1 MRRISLLRDC
11 ALVLCCTLLVV
22 PIVSGRTA
30 QPPAA
35 PAGQGIPTQGQV
47 HFYFCASN
55 QIGRGHT
62 AYISNIFAVSKQNS
76 PPIEN
81 EYLGF
86 LKKRY
91 SYPARETACFDGYQT
106 EEEARAARQTRIKQ
120 FDQIEDKVVET
131 PWTYS
136 AALSDDE
143 IHPQPTRVSPPPA
156 PSSRV
161 QGAVP
166 KAAPAATAAQ
176 PSASAAA
183 AAGQSVPAQAQN
195 RQDLP
200 YICSATL
207 SDRQTSRTTFYRT
220 GVFQSAASPNDAWD
234 TYVRKTYHHTDY
246 ATIQCI
252 RAPSDPAGQQYTLT
266 YMEQSPQAHKA
277 EIVHV
282 DWKYTPDQAAPAA
295 TAAQPSATAAAGQ
308 GTPPVGLVANYYCF
322 ANFDQNSPN
331 NYASGLYAGPKS
343 VNTVIMAKD
352 FAQFVKE
359 KYQSGERG
367 KKVTG
372 DCYNAPIDKAVAEAG
387 KAQFESRWRS
397 DNKWIETGWKPT
409 TTPVASDKGKPYYC
423 FGYNNNKSLY
433 FSDTF
438 EVPPNTPANPVIV
451 DFGQFL
457 TEKYGLSFRTGWAG
471 GIRCSWGDKAKF
483 VPEPGMA
490 GYKIIETGWKPKSL
504 PPPYTGP

>member
-1 MRRISLLRDC
+1 MRRISVLRDR

-22 PIVSGRTA
+22 PIVSGRAA

-143 IHPQPTRVSPPPA
+143 IHPQPTRVSPHPA

-176 PSASAAA
+176 P
-183 AAGQSVPAQAQN
+183 P
-195 RQDLP
+195 
-200 YICSATL
+200 
-207 SDRQTSRTTFYRT
+207 
-220 GVFQSAASPNDAWD
+220 
-234 TYVRKTYHHTDY
+234 
-246 ATIQCI
+246 
-252 RAPSDPAGQQYTLT
+252 
-266 YMEQSPQAHKA
+266 
-277 EIVHV
+277 
-282 DWKYTPDQAAPAA
+282 
-295 TAAQPSATAAAGQ
+295 ATAAAGQ

-409 TTPVASDKGKPYYC
+409 TTPVASDNGKPYYC

-471 GIRCSWGDKAKF
+471 GIHCSWGDKAKF